1 LVRLSEIALF
11 SLQQVRSSEEC
22 AVGGKAVTQVLQGEQ
37 RYDLVVRYQAP
48 YRSSKEVIENIRLV
62 APSGGRVRW
71 TYHVTMRLQQR
82 ALTAAMVRN
91 AMATLE
97 TFESYPQDKY
107 LPSVLLRGE
116 SEGCVF
122 HVQIAMDVEGENIR
136 IVTMYTP
143 DPNEWEAGLRFRR
156 TR

>member
-1 LVRLSEIALF
+1 
-11 SLQQVRSSEEC
+11 
-22 AVGGKAVTQVLQGEQ
+22 
-37 RYDLVVRYQAP
+37 
-48 YRSSKEVIENIRLV
+48 
-62 APSGGRVRW
+62 
-71 TYHVTMRLQQR
+71 
-82 ALTAAMVRN
+82 MVRD

-97 TFESYPQDKY
+97 IVESYPLDKY

-143 DPNEWEAGLRFRR
+143 DPNEWDAGLRFRR